1 MCMTDAFT
9 KYAILAAIPDK
20 EATTVAKTFF
30 EHYICT
36 FSVPTVVISD
46 QGKEFSNKIFKELAS
61 LLQFKHK
68 TTSAYHPQCNAQ
80 VEIANKTI
88 AKYLAS
94 FVDEH
99 TLNWEDYIFP
109 LMLSYNTSI
118 HSATKSSPYELTFAM
133 EPNIPPVQT
142 KTYYGNS
149 FPMETA
155 ARLQFLCQKAM
166 DQNLV
171 FKDKYL

>member
-99 TLNWEDYIFP
+99 TLNWEDYIFT

-118 HSATKSSPYELTFAM
+118 HSDTKSSPYELTFAT
-133 EPNIPPVQT
+133 EPNIPPFQT
-142 KTYYGNS
+142 
-149 FPMETA
+149 
-155 ARLQFLCQKAM
+155 
-166 DQNLV
+166 
-171 FKDKYL
+171 